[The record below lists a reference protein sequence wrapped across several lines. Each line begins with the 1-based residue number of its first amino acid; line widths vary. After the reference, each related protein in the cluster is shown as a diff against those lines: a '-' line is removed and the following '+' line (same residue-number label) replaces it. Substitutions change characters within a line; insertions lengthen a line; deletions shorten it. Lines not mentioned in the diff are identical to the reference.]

1 MNLTTTITLKAE
13 QSLTLS
19 PAKSPCL
26 QERREEEEREEEER
40 EEEEREEEEERGE
53 EERGAYVHTVQAVI
67 YPCAVFDKDNS

>member
-26 QERREEEEREEEER
+26 QERREEEEREEA
-40 EEEEREEEEERGE
+40 EERGE
-53 EERGAYVHTVQAVI
+53 EDRGAYVHTVQAVI